1 MLPLGPAHGAVA
13 QAGADALQALR
24 AALGTPG
31 PNDSASFSAS
41 LRPAFAPPPAT
52 AGGNSGSG
60 SDGGTRLAI
69 RSTRVPLSAA
79 ASSLL
84 PAAAAPEAAAVT
96 VEVLRVT
103 GRGDEPA
110 LLPAAHAAARRASL
124 AALAPAFAA
133 TPSKNDNNNAG
144 PLLFAGADVYALP
157 PPLQQAMADAAE
169 MARGLRQATAA
180 AGDSGADTN
189 ALCAAA
195 PSLPV
200 VAAGGNGRPD
210 ETDDEEDEDEGE
222 DVWAAGY
229 AGAQARRLW
238 GLYCAVREAAC

>member
-1 MLPLGPAHGAVA
+1 VA
-13 QAGADALQALR
+13 QASADALQALR
-24 AALGTPG
+24 AALGAPG
-31 PNDSASFSAS
+31 TDDSASFSAS
-41 LRPAFAPPPAT
+41 LRPAFAPPPTT

-60 SDGGTRLAI
+60 SDGGARLAI

-84 PAAAAPEAAAVT
+84 PAAAAPETAAVT

-124 AALAPAFAA
+124 AALALAPAFGV
-133 TPSKNDNNNAG
+133 TPSKNENNNAG

-180 AGDSGADTN
+180 GDSGADTN

-195 PSLPV
+195 PSLHL

-210 ETDDEEDEDEGE
+210 ETDDEEDEDDDETEGGE
-222 DVWAAGY
+222 DVGGAGY

>member
-1 MLPLGPAHGAVA
+1 M
-13 QAGADALQALR
+13 
-24 AALGTPG
+24 
-31 PNDSASFSAS
+31 
-41 LRPAFAPPPAT
+41 
-52 AGGNSGSG
+52 
-60 SDGGTRLAI
+60 
-69 RSTRVPLSAA
+69 
-79 ASSLL
+79 
-84 PAAAAPEAAAVT
+84 T

-133 TPSKNDNNNAG
+133 TQSKNDKNSTG
-144 PLLFAGADVYALP
+144 PVLYAGADVYALP

-180 AGDSGADTN
+180 AGDSGTDAN

-195 PSLPV
+195 PSLHL

-210 ETDDEEDEDEGE
+210 ETDDEEDEEEDEGE
-222 DVWAAGY
+222 DVGGAGY

-238 GLYCAVREAAC
+238 ELYCAVREAVC